1 MVATLASCEKDNDK
15 PKMYNGPLCIN
26 GATPTL
32 KATGYDPSNPL
43 EGFYKAKEIVK
54 RAAFIQVE
62 RLDGNGLIT
71 LNVTD
76 AFKDTVKVRLMIP
89 AEHVLKPDLTITDFC
104 YCKNMLILDSKKDTM
119 ACLKNFDYG
128 MFRTYMEEKM
138 AIKDFSSLDAL
149 FQATMYFHPMNGKRY
164 KEIKESG
171 EDVYKHLQG
180 KEGLHHR

>member
-1 MVATLASCEKDNDK
+1 MLLMVATLASCEKDNNK

-32 KATGYDPSNPL
+32 KATGYDPSNPF
-43 EGFYKAKEIVK
+43 EGIYKSKEIVK

-62 RLDGNGLIT
+62 RLDGSGLIT

-89 AEHVLKPDLTITDFC
+89 AEYVINPDLTITDFC
-104 YCKNMLILDSKKDTM
+104 YCKNMVIMDSKKDTM
-119 ACLKNFDYG
+119 AYLRNFDYR

-138 AIKDFSSLDAL
+138 AVKDFSTLDAL
-149 FQATMYFHPMNGKRY
+149 FQATMYFQPINGKLY
-164 KEIKESG
+164 KGIKKSG
-171 EDVYKHLQG
+171 EDIY
-180 KEGLHHR
+180 

>member
-1 MVATLASCEKDNDK
+1 MKKIFIMLLMVATLASCEKDNNK

-32 KATGYDPSNPL
+32 KATGYDPSNPF
-43 EGFYKAKEIVK
+43 EGIYKSKEIVK

-62 RLDGNGLIT
+62 RLDGSGLIT

-89 AEHVLKPDLTITDFC
+89 AEYVINPDLTITDFC
-104 YCKNMLILDSKKDTM
+104 YCKNMVIMDSKKDTM
-119 ACLKNFDYG
+119 AYLRNFDYR

-138 AIKDFSSLDAL
+138 AVKDFSTLDAL
-149 FQATMYFHPMNGKRY
+149 FQATMYFQPINGKLY
-164 KEIKESG
+164 KGIKKSG
-171 EDVYKHLQG
+171 EDIY
-180 KEGLHHR
+180 

>member
-1 MVATLASCEKDNDK
+1 MKKIFILLLMVATLASCENDNDK

-43 EGFYKAKEIVK
+43 EGFYKDKEIVK

-71 LNVTD
+71 INVTD

-89 AEHVLKPDLTITDFC
+89 AEYVIKPDLTITDFC

-119 ACLKNFDYG
+119 ARLKNFDYR

-138 AIKDFSSLDAL
+138 AIKDFTSLDAL
-149 FQATMYFHPMNGKRY
+149 FQATMYFRPINGKRY

-171 EDVYKHLQG
+171 EDVY
-180 KEGLHHR
+180 

>member
-1 MVATLASCEKDNDK
+1 MVATLASCEKDNNK
-15 PKMYNGPLCIN
+15 PKMYKGPLCIN

-43 EGFYKAKEIVK
+43 EGFYNSKEIVK

-89 AEHVLKPDLTITDFC
+89 AEYVLKPDLTITDFC
-104 YCKNMLILDSKKDTM
+104 YCKNMVILDSKKDTM
-119 ACLKNFDYG
+119 AYLRNSDYKLFLG
-128 MFRTYMEEKM
+128 FMKQRM
-138 AIKDFSSLDAL
+138 AEKDFSTINVL
-149 FQATMYFHPMNGKRY
+149 FESTMYFHTINGKLY
-164 KEIKESG
+164 KGIKESG
-171 EDVYKHLQG
+171 EDVY
-180 KEGLHHR
+180 

>member
-1 MVATLASCEKDNDK
+1 MRKIFILLLMVATLASCEKDNNK
-15 PKMYNGPLCIN
+15 PKMYKGPLCIN

-43 EGFYKAKEIVK
+43 EGFYNSKEIVK

-89 AEHVLKPDLTITDFC
+89 AEYVLKPDLTITDFC
-104 YCKNMLILDSKKDTM
+104 YCKNMVILDSKKDTM
-119 ACLKNFDYG
+119 ACLKNFDYR

-138 AIKDFSSLDAL
+138 AVKDFSSLDAL
-149 FQATMYFHPMNGKRY
+149 FQATMYFHPMNGKHY
-164 KEIKESG
+164 KDLKKRGDDI
-171 EDVYKHLQG
+171 Y
-180 KEGLHHR
+180 

>member
-1 MVATLASCEKDNDK
+1 MKKIFILLLMVATLASCEKDNDK

-32 KATGYDPSNPL
+32 KATGYEPGKEL
-43 EGFYKAKEIVK
+43 EGIYSSKEIVK

-62 RLDGNGLIT
+62 RLDGSGLIT

-89 AEHVLKPDLTITDFC
+89 AEYVIKPDLTITDFC
-104 YCKNMLILDSKKDTM
+104 YCKNMVIMDSKKDTM
-119 ACLKNFDYG
+119 AYLRNFDYR

-138 AIKDFSSLDAL
+138 AEKDFRTLDAL
-149 FQATMYFHPMNGKRY
+149 FQATMYFHTINGKRC
-164 KEIKESG
+164 KEIRESG
-171 EDVYKHLQG
+171 EDVY
-180 KEGLHHR
+180 